1 MGWNYY
7 MSEASA
13 SLALCQLPGLDAE
26 NERRRAI
33 ARFYDKELS
42 GLDWLI
48 PPKYDENSAYHLY
61 VVRVPRDRDQFIEH
75 MAKQGVETGIHYARG
90 VHQFTFYK
98 RKLKS
103 QKLPTT
109 ERIVRELVSVP
120 VYGSLSEDQLRHV
133 VTSMKSYETRT

>member
-26 NERRRAI
+26 NERRRTI

-42 GLDWLI
+42 GLDWINL
-48 PPKYDENSAYHLY
+48 PKYDENSTYHLY
-61 VVRVPRDRDQFIEH
+61 AVRVPKHRDEFIEH

-90 VHQFTFYK
+90 VHQFTFYRKKSK
-98 RKLKS
+98 RLA
-103 QKLPTT
+103 TT
-109 ERIVRELVSVP
+109 ERIVRELVSIP
-120 VYGSLSEDQLRHV
+120 IYGSLAENQLRHIA
-133 VTSMKSYETRT
+133 TSIKSYQRPM